1 MRGTSPGRIPTGY
14 RHPAVITLSLYSSSS
29 LSLSFHPRDI
39 HPLFTHC
46 STGMNTDVYRNR
58 NHHTSAE
65 NRPVDMSNPAFVKT
79 PFQSNENTTVS
90 LQDTKT
96 GFGFTAFNSGKKK
109 RKKYWL
115 ITITKIFLIHFRRFN
130 QRTDFYCAIHT
141 SIKHTHTS
149 TI

>member
-1 MRGTSPGRIPTGY
+1 
-14 RHPAVITLSLYSSSS
+14 
-29 LSLSFHPRDI
+29 
-39 HPLFTHC
+39 
-46 STGMNTDVYRNR
+46 MNTDVYRNR

-65 NRPVDMSNPAFVKT
+65 NRPVDMSNPAFDKT

-141 SIKHTHTS
+141 SIKHTHTHKHHL
-149 TI
+149 TIRKREKENNG